1 MSDRDPFPGDRPLG
15 GLGRPASWSPFGDQD
30 RRTDPEAVQAPTDP
44 FSCLREV
51 DLFADLSA
59 AEMDAMDRMAPANL
73 FRRGQ
78 LLYSQAEPV
87 RSLFILKSG
96 RVRVFRVAE
105 DGKALTLAI
114 LEPGSV
120 FGEMVLVG
128 QRMYDSYAEAIDD
141 ALICRLST
149 SDVERFLL
157 ADARIA
163 VRVAQILGERV
174 AELEDRLT
182 DLALR
187 PLASRVAVT
196 LLSLTR
202 RPATGSG
209 PFARA
214 PQVRLTHEQVAGVIG
229 ATREATSR
237 VLSDFADRGL
247 IRQGRGRILIVDP
260 PALRRLGRAT
270 A

>member
-1 MSDRDPFPGDRPLG
+1 MSDGDPRRDALG
-15 GLGRPASWSPFGDQD
+15 SPAPWSPFGATSS
-30 RRTDPEAVQAPTDP
+30 RTGSEEVVAPTDP
-44 FSCLREV
+44 FSCLQDV

-59 AEMDAMDRMAPANL
+59 AEMDEMDQMAPAAL
-73 FRRGQ
+73 YRRGQ

-87 RSLFILKSG
+87 RSLFILKTG

-105 DGKALTLAI
+105 DGKALTLAM
-114 LEPGSV
+114 LEPGAV

-141 ALICRLST
+141 SLVCQLST
-149 SDVERFLL
+149 AEVERFLL

-163 VRVAQILGERV
+163 VRVASILGERV

-187 PLASRVAVT
+187 PLAARVAAT
-196 LLSLTR
+196 LLNLTR
-202 RPATGSG
+202 RPTAGSG
-209 PFARA
+209 RFARA
-214 PQVRLTHEQVAGVIG
+214 PQVQLTHEQIAGVIG

-237 VLSDFADRGL
+237 VLGDFSERGL
-247 IRQGRGRILIVDP
+247 IRQGRGRIIILDP
-260 PALRRLGRAT
+260 AGLRRMGREAV
-270 A
+270 

>member
-1 MSDRDPFPGDRPLG
+1 MSDLDPSFGDRSLG
-15 GLGRPASWSPFGDQD
+15 DLGRPASWSPIGDQG
-30 RRTDPEAVQAPTDP
+30 RRADADPAQVPADP

-51 DLFADLSA
+51 DLFADLSPT
-59 AEMDAMDRMAPANL
+59 EMDAMDRMAPAAS

-78 LLYSQAEPV
+78 ILFSQAEPV

-96 RVRVFRVAE
+96 RVRIFRVAE
-105 DGKALTLAI
+105 DGKAFTLAI

-120 FGEMVLVG
+120 FGEMILVG

-141 ALICRLST
+141 SLICRLST
-149 SDVERFLL
+149 NDVQRFLL
-157 ADARIA
+157 ADPRIA

-196 LLSLTR
+196 LLNLTR
-202 RPATGSG
+202 RAEAGLG

-214 PQVRLTHEQVAGVIG
+214 PQVRLTHEQIAGVIG

-247 IRQGRGRILIVDP
+247 IRQGRGRILIVD
-260 PALRRLGRAT
+260 AAGLRRIGRET
-270 A
+270 V

>member
-1 MSDRDPFPGDRPLG
+1 MNDLDPRAD
-15 GLGRPASWSPFGDQD
+15 GLGRPAAWSPIE
-30 RRTDPEAVQAPTDP
+30 RSSEHHDPDIAAVPSDP
-44 FSCLREV
+44 FSCLSEV
-51 DLFADLSA
+51 DLFTDLSA
-59 AEMDAMDRMAPANL
+59 AEMAAMDQMAPAEL
-73 FRRGQ
+73 FQRGQ
-78 LLYSQAEPV
+78 MLYNQTQPI
-87 RSLFILKSG
+87 RSLFIVKTG

-114 LEPGSV
+114 LEPGAV
-120 FGEMVLVG
+120 FGDMLLVG

-141 ALICRLST
+141 ALVCRLST
-149 SDVERFLL
+149 VDVEQFLL

-163 VRVAQILGERV
+163 VRIARILGERV

-196 LLSLTR
+196 LLNLTR
-202 RPATGSG
+202 SPSTGTGRFS
-209 PFARA
+209 RA
-214 PQVRLTHEQVAGVIG
+214 PQVQLTHEQVAGVIG

-237 VLSDFADRGL
+237 VLSDFAERGL
-247 IRQGRGRILIVDP
+247 IRQGRGRILITDP
-260 PALRRLGRAT
+260 AGLRLLGRET

>member
-1 MSDRDPFPGDRPLG
+1 MTGTDPNLGDRPVV
-15 GLGRPASWSPFGDQD
+15 GLGQPASWSPLGGKGARGESDAAQ
-30 RRTDPEAVQAPTDP
+30 VPTDP

-59 AEMDAMDRMAPANL
+59 AEMDEMDRMAPADL
-73 FRRGQ
+73 IRRGQ
-78 LLYSQAEPV
+78 LLYSQAEPA
-87 RSLFILKSG
+87 RSLFVLKSG

-141 ALICRLST
+141 LLVCRLST
-149 SDVERFLL
+149 RDVEQFLL
-157 ADARIA
+157 SDARIA
-163 VRVAQILGERV
+163 VRVARILGERV

-196 LLSLTR
+196 LLNLTR
-202 RPATGSG
+202 RPDTGSG

-237 VLSDFADRGL
+237 TLGDFADQGL
-247 IRQGRGRILIVDP
+247 IRQGRGRILILDP
-260 PALRRLGRAT
+260 AGLRRIGRET

>member
-1 MSDRDPFPGDRPLG
+1 MSGEEPAVEGFG
-15 GLGRPASWSPFGDQD
+15 GPASW
-30 RRTDPEAVQAPTDP
+30 APTRRGSEGPDFSEVPPDP

-51 DLFADLSA
+51 DLFADLSP
-59 AEMDAMDRMAPANL
+59 AEMDRMDQMAPATL
-73 FRRGQ
+73 VRRGQ
-78 LLYSQAEPV
+78 LLYSQTDTV

-96 RVRVFRVAE
+96 RVRIFRLGE

-141 ALICRLST
+141 VLVCRLGT
-149 SDVERFLL
+149 GDVERLLL
-157 ADARIA
+157 ADVRIA
-163 VRVAQILGERV
+163 VRVARILGERV
-174 AELEDRLT
+174 GELEDRLT

-187 PLASRVAVT
+187 PLVSRVAVT
-196 LLSLTR
+196 LLNLARSSR
-202 RPATGSG
+202 GSG

-214 PQVRLTHEQVAGVIG
+214 PEVRLTHEQIAGVIG

-237 VLSDFADRGL
+237 VLGDFSERGL
-247 IRQGRGRILIVDP
+247 VRQGRGRILITHP
-260 PALRRLGRAT
+260 SGLRRLGHET
-270 A
+270 I

>member
-1 MSDRDPFPGDRPLG
+1 MTSHEFDSHRGELG
-15 GLGRPASWSPFGDQD
+15 MPSPWSPVE
-30 RRTDPEAVQAPTDP
+30 RAKDPSDAVTPTDP
-44 FSCLREV
+44 FSCLNAV

-59 AEMDAMDRMAPANL
+59 EEIEAIDDMVPATL

-78 LLYSQAEPV
+78 ILHSQAQPLH
-87 RSLFILKSG
+87 SLFILKTG
-96 RVRVFRVAE
+96 RVRIFRVAE

-120 FGEMVLVG
+120 FGEMMLVG

-141 ALICRLST
+141 ALVCQLSMA
-149 SDVERFLL
+149 DVERFLL
-157 ADARIA
+157 ADPRIA
-163 VRVAQILGERV
+163 VRVARILGDRV

-187 PLASRVAVT
+187 SLPSRVAAT
-196 LLSLTR
+196 LLNLTR
-202 RPATGSG
+202 RSQSGSG

-214 PQVRLTHEQVAGVIG
+214 PQVRLTHEQLAGVIG

-237 VLSDFADRGL
+237 VLSDFADHGH
-247 IRQGRGRILIVDP
+247 IRQGRGRIIITDAS
-260 PALRRLGRAT
+260 ALRLISRDAR
-270 A
+270 

>member
-1 MSDRDPFPGDRPLG
+1 MNDIDPRLG
-15 GLGRPASWSPFGDQD
+15 NLGQPSSWSPISRTPGSRKAQD
-30 RRTDPEAVQAPTDP
+30 GPAESLVDP

-59 AEMDAMDRMAPANL
+59 DEIDAMDRMAPATL

-78 LLYSQAEPV
+78 LLYSQAQPIH
-87 RSLFILKSG
+87 SLFILKTG

-114 LEPGSV
+114 LEPGAV

-141 ALICRLST
+141 ALICQLNT
-149 SDVERFLL
+149 VDVERFLL
-157 ADARIA
+157 ADPRIA
-163 VRVAQILGERV
+163 VRVARILGERV

-187 PLASRVAVT
+187 SLQARVAAA

-202 RPATGSG
+202 PSGGAPA
-209 PFARA
+209 ARFGRNL
-214 PQVRLTHEQVAGVIG
+214 QVRLTHEQIAGVIG

-237 VLSDFADRGL
+237 VLSDFADRGV
-247 IRQGRGRILIVDP
+247 IKQGRGRIIVLDP
-260 PALRRLGRAT
+260 SALRRLARDAV
-270 A
+270 

>member
-1 MSDRDPFPGDRPLG
+1 MSGEGPAVEGLG
-15 GLGRPASWSPFGDQD
+15 GPASWAPI
-30 RRTDPEAVQAPTDP
+30 RRGSEGSDISEVPSDP

-51 DLFADLSA
+51 DLFADLSPS
-59 AEMDAMDRMAPANL
+59 EMDRMDQMAPAIPV
-73 FRRGQ
+73 RRGQ
-78 LLYSQAEPV
+78 LLYSQTDTV

-96 RVRVFRVAE
+96 RVRIFRLGE

-128 QRMYDSYAEAIDD
+128 QRMHDSYAEAIDD
-141 ALICRLST
+141 ALVCRLGT
-149 SDVERFLL
+149 GDVERLLL
-157 ADARIA
+157 ADVRIA
-163 VRVAQILGERV
+163 VRVARILGERV
-174 AELEDRLT
+174 GELEDRLT

-196 LLSLTR
+196 LLNLARSSR
-202 RPATGSG
+202 GSG

-214 PQVRLTHEQVAGVIG
+214 PEVRLTHEQIAGVIG

-237 VLSDFADRGL
+237 VLGDFSERGL
-247 IRQGRGRILIVDP
+247 VRQGRGRILITDP
-260 PALRRLGRAT
+260 SGLRRLGRGT
-270 A
+270 L